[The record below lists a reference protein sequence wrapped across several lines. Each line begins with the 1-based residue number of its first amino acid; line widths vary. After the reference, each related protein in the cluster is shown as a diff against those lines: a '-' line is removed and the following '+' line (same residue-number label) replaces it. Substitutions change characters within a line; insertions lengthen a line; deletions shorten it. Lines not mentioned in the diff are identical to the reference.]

1 MEKPSE
7 QNGENDMDEIK
18 VSEMTEATETKNEDF
33 VMIIQNGTNKKI
45 NKENLFKNYLA
56 FTVLEEWEES

>member
-1 MEKPSE
+1 
-7 QNGENDMDEIK
+7 MDEIK

-45 NKENLFKNYLA
+45 NKENKFKNYLA